1 MARITGKI
9 HDQNMAP
16 VIGAPVSVIEADAP
30 HADLAAMSDENG
42 CYTLGGL
49 TPGRYTIGA
58 RGVTARAEIVEDADE
73 TRCALCDRDRPLTFH
88 HLIPKALHRKK
99 RYRALGRAA
108 LAQGVDLCRDC
119 HDAVHRF
126 IDEKTLGAH
135 FSTLDALRAH
145 PDVAKFVAWVRRRG
159 GRHRLR

>member
-73 TRCALCDRDRPLTFH
+73 TRCDLVATPDMEAVTATEAEDGVEETYADDPYDVDDA
-88 HLIPKALHRKK
+88 P
-99 RYRALGRAA
+99 
-108 LAQGVDLCRDC
+108 AQESGEAEEASDHSLLQR
-119 HDAVHRF
+119 
-126 IDEKTLGAH
+126 
-135 FSTLDALRAH
+135 
-145 PDVAKFVAWVRRRG
+145 
-159 GRHRLR
+159 